1 MACAVWSH
9 NEAHVMTVRMV
20 SKETV
25 IMSRLPGKEKIK
37 PQRYSRDKRKWHLYG
52 LLRKDSQKKIA

>member
-1 MACAVWSH
+1 MACAVWRH

-25 IMSRLPGKEKIK
+25 IMSPSSWKRKDK